1 MTRDKPTPGILLTL
15 AALVGGVIVLLVG
28 GYVGGSLIYERTGGS
43 DRAGFDTWCAVYRP
57 VLFLRSANPKGY
69 RYSDLNQDQWV
80 PVTLES
86 IDEQVFS
93 KEGWML
99 SHFRRADGSRVSGF
113 LLWIPKYDLIPKIGG
128 HYRIKIHV
136 SIKNDAI
143 IRRLFGGDD
152 PLQWR
157 VDDDIVDVVEV
168 AAAAPA
174 ADP

>member
-43 DRAGFDTWCAVYRP
+43 DRAGFETWCRVYRP
-57 VLFLRSANPKGY
+57 VLFLRSDNPKGY
-69 RYSDLNQDQWV
+69 RYADLGRDQWV
-80 PVTLES
+80 TVKLTS
-86 IDEQVFS
+86 ISETIFS
-93 KEGWML
+93 K
-99 SHFRRADGSRVSGF
+99 DGSQYGHFKRSDGCELSDVIA
-113 LLWIPKYDLIPKIGG
+113 WVPKYGLIPRIGG
-128 HYRIKIHV
+128 QYRLKVHV
-136 SIKNDAI
+136 SLKHDDWIKKMFSLD
-143 IRRLFGGDD
+143 G